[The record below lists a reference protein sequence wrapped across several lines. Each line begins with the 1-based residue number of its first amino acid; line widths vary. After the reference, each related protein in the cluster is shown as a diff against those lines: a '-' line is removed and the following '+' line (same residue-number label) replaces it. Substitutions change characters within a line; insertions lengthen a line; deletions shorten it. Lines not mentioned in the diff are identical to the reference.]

1 MSLDPAH
8 MSGESRPPRSVSPIN
23 VPGIVLA
30 LIVIFAGIHWV
41 RTSWLSPENDVWTLV
56 NFALIPDCYSDLD
69 QICALREPWAGLV
82 SPLSHAFLH
91 GDWTH
96 FATNAIWLLAFGT
109 PVARRLGMGGFL
121 IFSAIGAIAG
131 AALFYMLNPTLIQ
144 PMIGASGIV
153 SALMGGAA
161 RFALGSMGRLQSSDV
176 IAPFCSS
183 SSSSSRRISC
193 SALRAGRSSA
203 RPAPSPGKPMSAA
216 SCSAFWVSRC
226 SIAAST
232 LGRSDSRPARTRRL
246 PAHLS
251 RRRMHSRWKGRS
263 K

>member
-8 MSGESRPPRSVSPIN
+8 MSGESRPPRSVSPVN

-30 LIVIFAGIHWV
+30 LIAIFAGIHWL

-56 NFALIPDCYSDLD
+56 NFALIPGCYSDLD
-69 QICALREPWAGLV
+69 QICALRESWAGLV

-109 PVARRLGMGGFL
+109 PVARRLGTGGFL
-121 IFSAIGAIAG
+121 IFSALGAMAG
-131 AALFYMLNPTLIQ
+131 AALFYALNPTLIQ
-144 PMIGASGIV
+144 PMIGASGVV

-176 IAPFCSS
+176 AYAPRLSIRQSLSDRTILFFILIFFGTNLLLGSVGGAIFGEAGAIAWEAHVGGFVFGFLGFALFD
-183 SSSSSRRISC
+183 RRQHIWQE
-193 SALRAGRSSA
+193 R
-203 RPAPSPGKPMSAA
+203 
-216 SCSAFWVSRC
+216 F
-226 SIAAST
+226 
-232 LGRSDSRPARTRRL
+232 
-246 PAHLS
+246 
-251 RRRMHSRWKGRS
+251 
-263 K
+263 